1 VTIFSDRSGMAEVES
16 DQFLLKIQL
25 ITLIQSFCIQIQE
38 GLFDKISTVIATN
51 IQNKNTDYEPGTS

>member
-1 VTIFSDRSGMAEVES
+1 MAEVES